1 MTRSPTRVVTPLPS
15 SPRRPALSLVAAGVA
30 LAIGTFGID
39 AAALSLGRLNVLSSL
54 GEPLR
59 AEVELSDL
67 TAAEADGLR
76 VRIPSSD
83 AFRAIGVPYN
93 TALADV
99 QATVQR
105 RANGRYVVQLSSSR
119 QMADPFIDVLLEA
132 NGSSGRVFRDYTVLI
147 DPPGARPVAPP
158 PTASPSRQASVP
170 GSDRAAPS
178 SAFESRPRPAA
189 VPVQRPA
196 ASASSMAPAPA
207 APVERSAPAPSRSA
221 GGGSDRQITV
231 RPGDTASRIANS
243 VKPAEISLDQML
255 IALLRVNPDAF
266 TEGNLNRVRAGAVME
281 VPDAS
286 QAGALSPQDARRAVI
301 AQSRDFGDYRRQLA
315 ENAPVASAAQSGR
328 QTSGRLQADVQ
339 TRTPVAPA
347 DRLTVA
353 PGGVVPAPATA
364 IAPQTGA
371 GGATPSSS
379 GTSATA
385 NGVPAGAAGAVAPGA
400 IGAASAPVAASA
412 SAVPPAAVAASGAN
426 VASSGATA
434 PVAAVVP
441 PAPMSS
447 DAAGVG
453 TGAVAVP
460 APTSS
465 TPTVRAS
472 VPAAAVA
479 PEPDEAWYDAILTN
493 PLALGGLGLIGL
505 LIAWLAL
512 RLNSRRRRDSADS
525 VFLES
530 NAPRDSFFAA
540 SGGESV
546 DTRNRGGALAS
557 SLSYSPSH
565 VDAADVDPVAEAD
578 VYLAYGRDL
587 QAEEILREALKA
599 HPERVAIHVKLLEIH
614 AKRRDVRAYEA
625 LTHDVNALTGG
636 TGSDWTRV
644 LEMGRELDPG
654 NPAYATGGGRSGGMA
669 AAAALAAAAAAAESI
684 RAPAP
689 SALAF
694 EPMPFAPEPV
704 SALPPVFTSQAPAF
718 VPSVAPLDFDLDL
731 EQPDPV
737 TPTTPPAAAQT
748 ATPPPAR
755 KPVDPMQPP
764 LDTTMPMPLEI
775 ASEPSPPHN
784 PFLSTMPHPPLDG
797 GADHP
802 LTIDL
807 ADFDTT
813 PAALETRAAPL
824 SPSEESESEYATLRA
839 DLPADSGLID
849 FDVRDLSQTRTPA
862 AADTVRAG
870 FGAQRHVDG
879 NPQAIKLSLA
889 RELQAMGDL
898 EGARSL
904 IEEVESESSGDLR
917 EQARRML
924 SQLG

>member
-1 MTRSPTRVVTPLPS
+1 MTRSPTRVVTSLPS

-30 LAIGTFGID
+30 LALGTFGID
-39 AAALSLGRLNVLSSL
+39 ASALSLGRLNVLSSL

-105 RANGRYVVQLSSSR
+105 RGNGRYVVLLSSSR

-158 PTASPSRQASVP
+158 PAALASRQASVP
-170 GSDRAAPS
+170 AGDRATS
-178 SAFESRPRPAA
+178 SPAAESRPRPAA
-189 VPVQRPA
+189 APVQRPA
-196 ASASSMAPAPA
+196 TSASPVAPAPA
-207 APVERSAPAPSRSA
+207 APAERSAPAPSRSA
-221 GGGSDRQITV
+221 GGGGGRQIAV

-243 VKPAEISLDQML
+243 VKTAEISLDQML

-339 TRTPVAPA
+339 TRTPTAPA

-364 IAPQTGA
+364 TAPQTGI
-371 GGATPSSS
+371 GGATSSPA

-385 NGVPAGAAGAVAPGA
+385 NGLPAGAAGAVVPGA

-412 SAVPPAAVAASGAN
+412 SAVPPAAMAASGAN

-441 PAPMSS
+441 PSPASS
-447 DAAGVG
+447 DAAGAS

-465 TPTVRAS
+465 TPTVRAP
-472 VPAAAVA
+472 VPPTAVA

-493 PLALGGLGLIGL
+493 PLALGGLSLIGL

-625 LTHDVNALTGG
+625 LAHDVHALTGG

-654 NPAYATGGGRSGGMA
+654 NPAYATGGRSAGLA
-669 AAAALAAAAAAAESI
+669 TAAALAASAAAAESI

-689 SALAF
+689 PAPAF

-731 EQPDPV
+731 ERPDPV
-737 TPTTPPAAAQT
+737 TPPAAPAVT
-748 ATPPPAR
+748 APPAR

-775 ASEPSPPHN
+775 ASEASLPHN

-839 DLPADSGLID
+839 DLPPDSGLID
-849 FDVRDLSQTRTPA
+849 FDVRDLSQARTPA

-870 FGAQRHVDG
+870 FEAQRHVDG
-879 NPQAIKLSLA
+879 NPQSIKLSLA

-904 IEEVESESSGDLR
+904 IEEVESESTGDLR